1 MRIRD
6 KVKPTTPPLP
16 GGNYLG
22 ICVYSIDL
30 GEQLSEFEGK
40 SKGYYNKVMLGFEIC
55 GQSVTVDGKEAPRV
69 LSKTFSAAKGKR
81 SGLRLFLG
89 AWEAKELSDD
99 EYLDKNTVDYVGLPA
114 FLSVTLNE
122 TGEYS
127 NITGIAPLPSGF
139 PIQVPAP
146 RSELI
151 RFEIDP
157 WNQSAFDKLPEWAQ
171 EKVKASTDY
180 QKLHAPKASVTTAG
194 IDYSGLIQ
202 AYGQQPIVQNQTSFG
217 TAAPSTPMTQ
227 VNPSFIP
234 QETADNVPPWE
245 RNGGRQA

>member
-6 KVKPTTPPLP
+6 KVKPTVPPLP

-30 GEQLSEFEGK
+30 GEQLCEFEGK

-89 AWEAKELSDD
+89 AWEARELSDD

-127 NITGIAPLPSGF
+127 NITGIAPLPIGF
-139 PIQVPAP
+139 PIEVPAP
-146 RSELI
+146 RSEMI

-157 WNQSAFDKLPEWAQ
+157 WDQGAFEKLPEWAQ

-180 QKLHAPKASVTTAG
+180 QKFHAPKASVTAAG
-194 IDYSGLIQ
+194 IDFKGLLNT
-202 AYGQQPIVQNQTSFG
+202 YGRQPALQNQAAFV
-217 TAAPSTPMTQ
+217 TAAPSISTTQ
-227 VNPSFIP
+227 ANGVVP
-234 QETADNVPPWE
+234 QATAEILPPWE
-245 RNGGRQA
+245 RSGGRQE